1 MDFIFQ
7 SSKLVLG
14 GTITVYGESREVIDL
29 SYVNEVLEVF
39 DMGYYLLTG
48 KTPQEEGW
56 IPRILTQP
64 EFEAV
69 VDECCPSQPE
79 LKRALG
85 FCCLWPESGGGL
97 ELIVRGNESL
107 PLVLLTLAHESGHAR
122 QRVLNP
128 EQVAAG
134 LDTNTGAIREAEAF
148 AFEVAL
154 VRVLGEATG
163 LNVSRLPDR
172 PEIRSFIDDW
182 IAYTREDVY
191 DLSEEHN
198 RGLLLLWM
206 AVLKDSTLEALGRE
220 LRANSILSPE
230 SLFLVHQR
238 LVKLPA
244 GLVEDY
250 AAALLVD
257 VRDYHN
263 TLTSKLSKRLS
274 RSIPFEGFIKYDP
287 IPALVP

>member
-14 GTITVYGESREVIDL
+14 DTITVYGESREVIDL

-56 IPRILTQP
+56 IPHILTQP

-79 LKRALG
+79 LKRVLG

-107 PLVLLTLAHESGHAR
+107 PLVLLALAHESGHAR

-172 PEIRSFIDDW
+172 QEIRSFIDDW

-206 AVLKDSTLEALGRE
+206 AVLKDPTLEALGRE

-257 VRDYHN
+257 VRNYHN

-274 RSIPFEGFIKYDP
+274 RSIPFEGFIKYDLT
-287 IPALVP
+287 PALVP